1 MTGLLYLGL
10 IVYLLGAWRFW
21 VGFGKTHFSSNRAI
35 LTLLWPL
42 LLVSQSFRQN
52 FRRALKG

>member
-10 IVYLLGAWRFW
+10 ILYLLGAWRFW
-21 VGFGKTHFSSNRAI
+21 VGFPKTNFSSNRAL
-35 LTLLWPL
+35 LTLLWPA
-42 LLVSQSFRQN
+42 LLVSGSFRQN